1 MTKNFI
7 YCAKLPKLDF
17 KITFFEVI
25 GFKEGG
31 WVKPN
36 LDNSLIGIPI
46 KLGLPNNDSIDE
58 CEKFSR

>member
-1 MTKNFI
+1 M
-7 YCAKLPKLDF
+7 PKLDF

-31 WVKPN
+31 CVRPN